1 MPHFIRLK
9 IKAYR
14 DDVTQND
21 IINRREDIVNL
32 IKSGNTISLT
42 AIAKAIGVTLL
53 IFPQQP
59 FPNRQDFYRASL
71 TFDGVFF
78 IEGDKEIATKLAVTI
93 E

>member
-42 AIAKAIGVTLL
+42 AIAKAIDVTLL
-53 IFPQQP
+53 ISPQQP

-71 TFDGVFF
+71 TFDDVFCV
-78 IEGDKEIATKLAVTI
+78 EGDKEIASKLAVTI